1 MSEPESESEPESAA
15 RTRAD
20 ASVAAEVSAVPT
32 PALGLAVVVMGVAG
46 SGKTTVAA
54 ALAARTGGMFIEADA
69 LHTPAAVAQMRAGVP
84 LTDVDRAPWLDRVAE
99 RMRDTAATGHG
110 PVFAACSALR
120 RSYRDRLR
128 TGIGP
133 DCAVVFVHLDVSRS
147 ELAARISGRPDHFMP
162 VALLD
167 SQLATLEPL
176 GADEP
181 GLTIDGGLPESRLL
195 GRLATQV
202 QRWGSA
208 GGVIGAN

>member
-1 MSEPESESEPESAA
+1 MSEPESAA
-15 RTRAD
+15 RTRAG
-20 ASVAAEVSAVPT
+20 AAAVPEF
-32 PALGLAVVVMGVAG
+32 GLAVVVMGVSG
-46 SGKTTVAA
+46 CGKTTVAA
-54 ALAARTGGMFIEADA
+54 ALAARTGGMFIEADV
-69 LHTPAAVAQMRAGVP
+69 LHSPAAVAQMRAGVP

-99 RMRDTAATGHG
+99 RMRDSAANGHG

-181 GLTIDGGLPESRLL
+181 GLTIDGGLPESSLVD
-195 GRLATQV
+195 RLAAQV
-202 QRWGSA
+202 QRWRSA
-208 GGVIGAN
+208 GGAIGVN